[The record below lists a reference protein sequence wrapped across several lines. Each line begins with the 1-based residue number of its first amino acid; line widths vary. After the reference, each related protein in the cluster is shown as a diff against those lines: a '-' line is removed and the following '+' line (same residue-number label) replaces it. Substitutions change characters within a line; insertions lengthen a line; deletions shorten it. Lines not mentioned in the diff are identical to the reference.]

1 LARQKYYVFF
11 YYSFFAVVE
20 QQKQLL
26 LLRVAAAV
34 ANAVGSIQRKENEY
48 KEGIMFSRHN
58 SSYVAETIAKG
69 GELETAMMQASEV
82 MGEEFKQ
89 DTNDFLQEQ
98 RDRLKKLAIRNVEK
112 EREINAFIQALNLLS
127 SEVAAGQK
135 NEGDVCNYE
144 KSIENKMEAEKR
156 KHQTNMEDAPD
167 TKEYRELCELMGEK
181 LAKKKKNKR
190 SGQNDDSDS
199 DIEIENKGRTKLK
212 CPMTASWFEEPL
224 KSKLCGHTYS
234 KQAIL
239 SYIGDHPYKRCPVA
253 GCNNN
258 QLTKAQLEEDR
269 FTEMKVKRAIR
280 AEEKEKQARLT
291 QAAGLGR
298 RRNVKST

>member
-1 LARQKYYVFF
+1 MPRNQAQN
-11 YYSFFAVVE
+11 SS
-20 QQKQLL
+20 
-26 LLRVAAAV
+26 AAAV

-48 KEGIMFSRHN
+48 MEGIVFSRHN

-69 GELETAMMQASEV
+69 GEIETAMMQAAEG
-82 MGEEFKQ
+82 MGEDVKQ
-89 DTNDFLQEQ
+89 DIKDFLQEQ

-112 EREINAFIQALNLLS
+112 EREIAAFIQALNVLRN
-127 SEVAAGQK
+127 EVAAGQE

-144 KSIENKMEAEKR
+144 KSIENKMEGEKR
-156 KHQTNMEDAPD
+156 KHQTNMEDVTD

-181 LAKKKKNKR
+181 LAKKKKGKR

-199 DIEIENKGRTKLK
+199 DIEIENKGGANLK
-212 CPMTASWFEEPL
+212 CPITASWFEEPH
-224 KSKLCGHTYS
+224 KSKLCGHIYS

-239 SYIGDHPYKRCPVA
+239 SYIGTRSHKNCPVA

-258 QLTKAQLEEDR
+258 QLNKAQLEEDR
-269 FTEMKVKRAIR
+269 FTEMKVKKAIR

-291 QAAGLGR
+291 QAAGVGD
-298 RRNVKST
+298 SDEEEM